1 MAEKD
6 GKTELPSAKRL
17 RDARKR
23 GEVPKTQ
30 ELAAAVSLLVFSF
43 LILSLWQ
50 FFAASFLP
58 YFSQSLAQL
67 ADYQTS
73 LADLPKLGVQSILL
87 LLLLC
92 APVFLVALGVGLI
105 TNYAQVGLLFSG
117 KAIKPDF
124 KKLNPI
130 SGIKQQFSLRSLMNL
145 GKTLAK
151 FGVIVYLCYQQFL
164 AAVPVLLGL
173 SEVGLE
179 KTILFMLLRAKE
191 LFLQISI
198 FLMILAV
205 VDYGYQRYS
214 HRKNLMMSKQE
225 VKEEFKQMEGDPQ
238 VKAQRKAKYRA
249 MTQNAIANVKEATVL
264 ITNPTHFA
272 IAIRYDAS
280 SEGVPRVLAKGAD
293 QLAQRMK
300 AEALKENIPQIENR
314 EVARALYRQVE
325 PGDLIP
331 VEMYEAIAEII
342 ALVYQLEESQR
353 GKI

>member
-124 KKLNPI
+124 KAEPHQRDQAAI
-130 SGIKQQFSLRSLMNL
+130 QF
-145 GKTLAK
+145 
-151 FGVIVYLCYQQFL
+151 
-164 AAVPVLLGL
+164 
-173 SEVGLE
+173 
-179 KTILFMLLRAKE
+179 
-191 LFLQISI
+191 
-198 FLMILAV
+198 
-205 VDYGYQRYS
+205 
-214 HRKNLMMSKQE
+214 
-225 VKEEFKQMEGDPQ
+225 
-238 VKAQRKAKYRA
+238 
-249 MTQNAIANVKEATVL
+249 
-264 ITNPTHFA
+264 
-272 IAIRYDAS
+272 
-280 SEGVPRVLAKGAD
+280 
-293 QLAQRMK
+293 
-300 AEALKENIPQIENR
+300 
-314 EVARALYRQVE
+314 
-325 PGDLIP
+325 
-331 VEMYEAIAEII
+331 
-342 ALVYQLEESQR
+342 ALVDEFRQNIGEIRRDRLLVLSTIFSRRPCFTGFE
-353 GKI
+353 

>member
-1 MAEKD
+1 
-6 GKTELPSAKRL
+6 
-17 RDARKR
+17 
-23 GEVPKTQ
+23 
-30 ELAAAVSLLVFSF
+30 
-43 LILSLWQ
+43 
-50 FFAASFLP
+50 
-58 YFSQSLAQL
+58 
-67 ADYQTS
+67 
-73 LADLPKLGVQSILL
+73 
-87 LLLLC
+87 
-92 APVFLVALGVGLI
+92 
-105 TNYAQVGLLFSG
+105 
-117 KAIKPDF
+117 
-124 KKLNPI
+124 
-130 SGIKQQFSLRSLMNL
+130 
-145 GKTLAK
+145 
-151 FGVIVYLCYQQFL
+151 
-164 AAVPVLLGL
+164 
-173 SEVGLE
+173 
-179 KTILFMLLRAKE
+179 
-191 LFLQISI
+191 
-198 FLMILAV
+198 
-205 VDYGYQRYS
+205 
-214 HRKNLMMSKQE
+214 MMSKQE

>member
-1 MAEKD
+1 
-6 GKTELPSAKRL
+6 
-17 RDARKR
+17 
-23 GEVPKTQ
+23 
-30 ELAAAVSLLVFSF
+30 
-43 LILSLWQ
+43 
-50 FFAASFLP
+50 
-58 YFSQSLAQL
+58 
-67 ADYQTS
+67 
-73 LADLPKLGVQSILL
+73 
-87 LLLLC
+87 
-92 APVFLVALGVGLI
+92 
-105 TNYAQVGLLFSG
+105 
-117 KAIKPDF
+117 
-124 KKLNPI
+124 
-130 SGIKQQFSLRSLMNL
+130 
-145 GKTLAK
+145 
-151 FGVIVYLCYQQFL
+151 
-164 AAVPVLLGL
+164 
-173 SEVGLE
+173 
-179 KTILFMLLRAKE
+179 
-191 LFLQISI
+191 
-198 FLMILAV
+198 
-205 VDYGYQRYS
+205 
-214 HRKNLMMSKQE
+214 MMSKQE

-280 SEGVPRVLAKGAD
+280 SEGVPRVFAKGAD